1 MKQKLAKLLACVL
14 AGTTIA
20 FAGCGKN
27 DDQANNAPSFDEVQ
41 TETQQSEKTYNEN
54 VVRPGGTY
62 GLRSNIAFLGSDMAT
77 TYSEDEETYEP
88 MTITLVATV
97 EPADA
102 DQEVIWEATF
112 KDGNSS
118 WAKGKTV
125 SDYLTITQNA
135 EDSRNASVTCLKP
148 FGEQIVIACSA
159 ATNAEKKAECV
170 VDFVQAPKNVALT
183 FGEDLPIN
191 LGGETS
197 VTWEINVN
205 GIGAGG
211 AANVQADMYDTYTIA
226 DEYAWDIDLIS
237 PYYYE
242 WGIEYP
248 DVGGLNAPDG
258 WGEDVTDK
266 EGDYAYSDSFFKAS
280 MIGGALVGDYDLFLA
295 RQENITSWTLDYN
308 FLQDSKLS
316 AIYDNALG
324 SEVWADIYSSSSDT
338 KTTLGSL
345 TESTMYTLRLTFTGN
360 YHTFEY
366 LSLIKLG
373 EYTNIAQVQAVS
385 LSATSQ
391 KF

>member
-1 MKQKLAKLLACVL
+1 MKQKLAKTLACVL
-14 AGTTIA
+14 AGTAIV

-27 DDQANNAPSFDEVQ
+27 DDQATNAPSFDEVQ
-41 TETQQSEKTYNEN
+41 TETQYGEKKTYNEN

-62 GLRSNIAFLGSDMAT
+62 GLRSNIAFLGADMTAT
-77 TYSEDEETYEP
+77 SSEGEESYEP

-102 DQEVIWEATF
+102 DQEVVWEVKF
-112 KDGNSS
+112 ENPNSS
-118 WAKGKTV
+118 WAKGKAVT
-125 SDYLTITQNA
+125 DYLTLVQDA
-135 EDSRNASVTCLKP
+135 DDSRNASVTCLKP
-148 FGEQIVIACSA
+148 FAEKIVIVSSA

-170 VDFVQAPKNVALT
+170 VDFVQAPKSVALT
-183 FGEDLPIN
+183 FGNDLPIN

-226 DEYAWDIDLIS
+226 DEYSWDIDLIS

-248 DVGGLNAPDG
+248 DVGGLNSPDG
-258 WGEDVTDK
+258 WGEKATTLSN
-266 EGDYAYSDSFFKAS
+266 DYAFSDGFFRAS
-280 MIGGALVGDYDLFLA
+280 AIGGALLGGYDLFLA

-308 FLQDSKLS
+308 FLQASKLS
-316 AIYDNALG
+316 AIAEVTG
-324 SEVWADIYSSSSDT
+324 SETVKDIYSSSSNT
-338 KTTLGSL
+338 QTTLGSL
-345 TESTMYTLRLTFTGN
+345 MESTMYTLRLTFTGN

-385 LSATSQ
+385 LSSVDY